1 MIMDIAPPG
10 GLQKLLLD
18 WEHAGAKFLIVE
30 RLQHELER
38 SGIEHKNGQRST
50 IKRELALGAGFNS
63 FHQNFQC

>member
-10 GLQKLLLD
+10 GLQYLLLE
-18 WEHAGAKFLIVE
+18 WEHVGANILIVG

-38 SGIEHKNGQRST
+38 SGIEHKNGRRST
-50 IKRELALGAGFNS
+50 IKRELVLGAGFNS